1 MPEKYVINVDLA
13 KVRFSKPGD
22 ETKTETRTLG
32 WGDVVEI
39 NNPDQDITDTEV
51 NIKWT
56 AFHSLPDGSVE
67 PVPIVGKIIPSK
79 GSKIKPRDVV
89 IKKSESQILKVDFV
103 DVQQGDGAVIETP
116 AGKIVLIDGGDNQ
129 LFARYLANRF
139 RNSSAANP
147 CKIDCMLV
155 THGDADHFAGLAKI
169 RDSESSDTP
178 RKRLFLCPRRVYHN
192 GLVKRPGKKNG
203 RDVPDKE
210 MLGATKTVRDPET
223 GKNILLITEFETNL
237 TTVNDAKMNEPF
249 KRWKK
254 DLQAYN
260 QRLQATEQK
269 DIEFRRLEF
278 GDKDAFNFLSE
289 DDEDKKI
296 KVEVLAPILTEAN
309 GTRGL
314 RFLRNPP
321 KGPRTSEEFMSIED
335 KEFSKS
341 LSASHTINGH
351 SIVFQL
357 RYGDFTFLF
366 SGDLNDEAERIL
378 TKAHNRN
385 EINLQ
390 ADVFKVPHHGS
401 HDFSG
406 AFVQAVAPII
416 SLISSG
422 DESARKEYIHP
433 RATILGALGRFSRVD
448 EPIIF
453 ITELVAFFQTEGW
466 MRKQFHQLTD
476 KGSAAVAD
484 DKDVVDPRKHDFYA
498 FSRAAFGLV
507 MVRTDGKRLLVYT
520 NSALEDMKE
529 AYAFEINEFGKPE
542 PAMLRQA

>member
-1 MPEKYVINVDLA
+1 MAEKYVINVDLA
-13 KVRFSKPGD
+13 KVRFPKLSDP
-22 ETKTETRTLG
+22 TKTETRTLG
-32 WGDVVEI
+32 WGDVVQIED
-39 NNPDQDITDTEV
+39 PSQDITETEV
-51 NIKWT
+51 KIKWT
-56 AFHSLPDGSVE
+56 AFRSLPDGSVE
-67 PVPIVGKIIPSK
+67 AVPVTGTIKPSK
-79 GSKIKPRDVV
+79 NSGIKPRDIVV
-89 IKKSESQILKVDFV
+89 KKSESKILKVDFV

-116 AGKIVLIDGGDNQ
+116 DGKIVLIDGGDNQ

-139 RNSSAANP
+139 RNSSDTSP
-147 CKIDCMLV
+147 CRIDCILV

-169 RDSESSDTP
+169 RDSESSDTA
-178 RKRLFLCPRRVYHN
+178 RKRLFLCPERVYHN
-192 GLVKRPGKKNG
+192 GLVKRPGKIDDQK
-203 RDVPDKE
+203 VPEEE
-210 MLGATKTVRDPET
+210 MLGATQTVQDSET
-223 GKNILLITEFETNL
+223 GKDIPVITELETNL
-237 TTVNDAKMNEPF
+237 LTVADAKMNNPF
-249 KRWKK
+249 KRWKE
-254 DLQAYN
+254 DLQAYE
-260 QRLQATEQK
+260 QRLQATQGK
-269 DIEFRRLEF
+269 SIEFRRLEF
-278 GDKDAFNFLSE
+278 GDKAAFAFLSKGAK
-289 DDEDKKI
+289 DKNI
-296 KVEVLAPILTEAN
+296 KVDVLAPILTPVN

-314 RFLRNPP
+314 KFLRNPP

-335 KEFSKS
+335 KEFSNS
-341 LSASHTINGH
+341 FSASHTINGH

-416 SLISSG
+416 SVISSG

-453 ITELVAFFQTEGW
+453 ITELVAFFKTQGW
-466 MRKQFHQLTD
+466 MREKFHQLTPE
-476 KGSAAVAD
+476 GVAAVKAE
-484 DKDVVDPRKHDFYA
+484 KDVVDPREHDFYA

-529 AYAFEINEFGKPE
+529 AYAFEMNEFGKPV
-542 PAMLRQA
+542 PVILRQA